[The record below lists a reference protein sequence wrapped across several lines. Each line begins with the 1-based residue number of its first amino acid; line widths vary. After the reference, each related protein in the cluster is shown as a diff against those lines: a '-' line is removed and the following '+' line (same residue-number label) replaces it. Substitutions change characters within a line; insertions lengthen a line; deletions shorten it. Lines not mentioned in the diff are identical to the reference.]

1 MIIKYFNT
9 TLRCPAH
16 ELPVKLR
23 EMEYNIQT
31 YRQMYPGYVGEE
43 VFIESSAYMT
53 LIGAAQHISTLP
65 IELRKGEGTCVGNV
79 FGITAR
85 SSVFTPVKQ
94 RDDENVPS
102 LTIQYRML
110 G

>member
-1 MIIKYFNT
+1 MITKYFNT

-16 ELPVKLR
+16 ELPAKLR
-23 EMEYNIQT
+23 EMEANIET
-31 YRQMYPGYVGEE
+31 YRQMYPGYAGEE
-43 VFIESSAYMT
+43 IFIESSAYMT
-53 LIGAAQHISTLP
+53 LIGAAQHTSTLP
-65 IELRKGEGTCVGNV
+65 IALRKGDGTSVGTV

-94 RDDENVPS
+94 RDEENVPS